1 MVENSILNKTV
12 TAPLDAQEKLQ
23 KRKWKDA
30 EAVREKE
37 ERNIVF

>member
-1 MVENSILNKTV
+1 MVENSVLDKTV
-12 TAPLDAQEKLQ
+12 TSPLNAQEKLQ

-30 EAVREKE
+30 EAVSEKE